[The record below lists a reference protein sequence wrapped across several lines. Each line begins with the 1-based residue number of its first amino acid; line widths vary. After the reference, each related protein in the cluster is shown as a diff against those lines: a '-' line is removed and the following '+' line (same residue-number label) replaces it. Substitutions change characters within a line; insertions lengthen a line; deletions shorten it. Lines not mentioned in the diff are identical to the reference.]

1 MAATHFR
8 QHVSW
13 ERITNWSGLLILLS
27 LALVWPAAFAVEP
40 GEELPARELRAP
52 ELPARVQSGS
62 LLLKSASDA
71 PAVEAMRVHTGF
83 RAEVTGN
90 IARVQVSQQFTNP
103 SDDWVEGLYVFPLSA
118 DSAVDEL
125 LMHVGE
131 RVIRGDIQP
140 RDKARA
146 AYETARS
153 EGRRASLVDQE
164 RPNMF
169 TTSVA
174 NIAPHSSITVEIA
187 YLETIARRDGRYT
200 LRLPLA
206 ITPRYNPGFG
216 TGTDPASPM
225 AARLAHAASSVL
237 GVNVT
242 PERVTSPQQ
251 QVSIDIQLAPGFPLQ
266 TVESLHHQIATT
278 SDDRAVSEVPAGDSL
293 ASRSVRIPSGDS
305 LGRHIS
311 LKESDLPAD
320 RDFELVWT
328 PAVMPDVQAA
338 VFAEHAG
345 AETYAMLMLTPPQQQ
360 SRSVERREVEFIIDT
375 SGSMEGPSIEQ
386 ARAALQMGVDRLS
399 SGDRFNIIR
408 FSNTASSLYE
418 EPQPVSEASRA
429 LASHFI
435 ASLRAAGGTEM
446 QPPLELA
453 FATAPTDGL
462 LRQIVFITDGSVG
475 NEAQII
481 SLIRKNIGDARLF
494 TVGIGGSPNA
504 FFLQEAATAGRGS
517 YTYIAER
524 EQVRARMEDLFRK
537 IESPALVDLS
547 VQWPGSAKSE
557 LAAPVPGD
565 LYAGDPLV
573 VLARVTGLPAANQV
587 LTLSGRTHGI
597 AWVQQIPIVS
607 VTQQAGIAKLWARER
622 IGALVR
628 QRNFGGDA
636 AEAQAA
642 ITEIS
647 LQHHV
652 VSEFTSLVAVDDS
665 PARPPGVVDRSEQ
678 APTSAPAGS
687 YWANTTGFA
696 KTATAAPLTLL
707 IGLAC
712 FAVAA
717 LLYFPIYLR
726 PGHAR
731 RFGSM

>member
-1 MAATHFR
+1 MSPTHVR
-8 QHVSW
+8 QYLNW
-13 ERITNWSGLLILLS
+13 EWIANWSSLLILLS
-27 LALVWPAAFAVEP
+27 LACAWPAAFAT
-40 GEELPARELRAP
+40 ELRDV
-52 ELPARVQSGS
+52 RSGT
-62 LLLKSASDA
+62 LLLKSSVDA

-83 RAEVTGN
+83 RADVTGN
-90 IARVQVSQQFTNP
+90 IARVHVSQQFTNP
-103 SDDWVEGLYVFPLSA
+103 SGDWVEGLYVFPLSA

-140 RDKARA
+140 REKARA
-146 AYETARS
+146 TYEQARS
-153 EGRRASLVDQE
+153 EGRQASLVDQE

-187 YLETIARRDGRYT
+187 YLETIAYRDGRYT

-216 TGTDPASPM
+216 ADPASPM
-225 AARLAHAASSVL
+225 AAQLARVANSAL

-251 QVSIDIQLAPGFPLQ
+251 QVSIDVQLAPGFPLQ
-266 TVESLHHQIATT
+266 SVDSLHHEIATT
-278 SDDRAVSEVPAGDSL
+278 P
-293 ASRSVRIPSGDS
+293 DS
-305 LGRHIS
+305 LGKHIRLTGS
-311 LKESDLPAD
+311 ELAAD
-320 RDFELVWT
+320 RDFELVWV
-328 PAVMPDVQAA
+328 PAVSPDVQAA

-345 AETYAMLMLTPPQQQ
+345 AETYAMLMLTPPHEEA
-360 SRSVERREVEFIIDT
+360 RSSERREVEFIIDT
-375 SGSMEGPSIEQ
+375 SGSMGGPSIEQ
-386 ARAALQMGVDRLS
+386 ARAALQMGIDRLS
-399 SGDRFNIIR
+399 TGDRFNIIR
-408 FSNTASSLYE
+408 FSNTASSLYQA
-418 EPQPVSEASRA
+418 PQPVSEASRA
-429 LASHFI
+429 LASRFI
-435 ASLRAAGGTEM
+435 ASLVADGGTEM
-446 QPPLELA
+446 RPPLELA
-453 FATAPTDGL
+453 FAAAPTDGL

-475 NEAQII
+475 NEAEII

-504 FFLQEAATAGRGS
+504 FFLQEAAVAGRGS

-557 LAAPVPGD
+557 LATPMPSD

-573 VLARVTGLPAANQV
+573 VLARMTGLPAANQV

-597 AWVQQIPIVS
+597 AWTHQIPIAV
-607 VTQQAGIAKLWARER
+607 VTEQAGISKLWARER

-636 AEAQAA
+636 AQVQADIVELA
-642 ITEIS
+642 
-647 LQHHV
+647 LQHHL
-652 VSEFTSLVAVDDS
+652 VSEFTSLVAVDDR
-665 PARPPGVVDRSEQ
+665 PARPPEVTDRSEQ

-696 KTATAAPLTLL
+696 KTGTAAPLTLL
-707 IGLAC
+707 IGLASLA
-712 FAVAA
+712 FAV
-717 LLYFPIYLR
+717 LLYFLAYLR
-726 PGHAR
+726 PVPVR

>member
-1 MAATHFR
+1 MSATHVR
-8 QHVSW
+8 QNINF
-13 ERITNWSGLLILLS
+13 ERIANWLSLLILLS
-27 LALVWPAAFAVEP
+27 LAFAWPAAFGTEL
-40 GEELPARELRAP
+40 GEVR
-52 ELPARVQSGS
+52 SGT
-62 LLLKSASDA
+62 LLLKSSADT

-90 IARVQVSQQFTNP
+90 VARVHVSQQFTNS

-140 RDKARA
+140 REKARA
-146 AYETARS
+146 TYEQARS
-153 EGRRASLVDQE
+153 EGRQASLVDQE

-174 NIAPHSSITVEIA
+174 NIAPHSSINVEIA
-187 YLETIARRDGRYT
+187 YLETIAYRDGRYT

-216 TGTDPASPM
+216 ADPASPV
-225 AARLAHAASSVL
+225 AAQLARAANSVL
-237 GVNVT
+237 GVDAT

-251 QVSIDIQLAPGFPLQ
+251 QVSIDVELAPGFPLQ
-266 TVESLHHQIATT
+266 SVDSLHHQIAAT
-278 SDDRAVSEVPAGDSL
+278 P
-293 ASRSVRIPSGDS
+293 DS
-305 LGRHIS
+305 LGKHIKLTGS
-311 LKESDLPAD
+311 ELPAD

-328 PAVMPDVQAA
+328 PSVTPDVQAA
-338 VFAEHAG
+338 VFAERAG
-345 AETYAMLMLTPPQQQ
+345 SETYAMLMLTPPQEEA
-360 SRSVERREVEFIIDT
+360 RSTERREVEFIIDT
-375 SGSMEGPSIEQ
+375 SGSMAGPSIEQ
-386 ARAALQMGVDRLS
+386 ARAALQMGIDRLS
-399 SGDRFNIIR
+399 PGDRFNIIR
-408 FSNTASSLYE
+408 FSNTASSLYQA
-418 EPQPVSEASRA
+418 PQPVSEASRA
-429 LASHFI
+429 LASQFI
-435 ASLRAAGGTEM
+435 ASLEANGGTEM
-446 QPPLELA
+446 GPPLELA
-453 FATAPTDGL
+453 FAVAPSAGL

-481 SLIRKNIGDARLF
+481 NLIRKNIGDARLF

-504 FFLQEAATAGRGS
+504 FFLQEAAVAGRGS
-517 YTYIAER
+517 YTYIAQR

-547 VQWPGSAKSE
+547 VQWPGSTTSE
-557 LAAPVPGD
+557 LATPMPSD

-597 AWVQQIPIVS
+597 AWVRQIPIAT
-607 VTQQAGIAKLWARER
+607 VTEQAGISKLWARER

-636 AEAQAA
+636 AQAQAA
-642 ITEIS
+642 IVEIA
-647 LQHHV
+647 LQHHL

-665 PARPPGVVDRSEQ
+665 PARPPEATDRSEQ

-696 KTATAAPLTLL
+696 KTGTTAPLTLL
-707 IGLAC
+707 IGLASLAG
-712 FAVAA
+712 AV
-717 LLYFPIYLR
+717 LLYFLAYLR
-726 PGHAR
+726 PVAAR

>member
-1 MAATHFR
+1 MSATHIR
-8 QHVSW
+8 QHLSW
-13 ERITNWSGLLILLS
+13 ERIANWSGLLILLS
-27 LALVWPAAFAVEP
+27 LAFVWPAAFAVEP
-40 GEELPARELRAP
+40 GEELPAGELRAP
-52 ELPARVQSGS
+52 VQSGS
-62 LLLKSASDA
+62 LLLKSAADA
-71 PAVEAMRVHTGF
+71 PAIEAMRVHTGF

-90 IARVQVSQQFTNP
+90 IARVQVSQQFTNS

-146 AYETARS
+146 TYEKARS
-153 EGRRASLVDQE
+153 EGRRASLVDQQ

-206 ITPRYNPGFG
+206 ITPRYNPGFA
-216 TGTDPASPM
+216 TDAASPM
-225 AARLAHAASSVL
+225 AARLARAANSDL
-237 GVNVT
+237 DVNAT

-251 QVSIDIQLAPGFPLQ
+251 KVSIDIQLTPGFALQ

-278 SDDRAVSEVPAGDSL
+278 N
-293 ASRSVRIPSGDS
+293 DS

-311 LKESDLPAD
+311 LTESEVPAD

-328 PAVMPDVQAA
+328 PAVTPDVQAA
-338 VFAEHAG
+338 VFAERTG

-360 SRSVERREVEFIIDT
+360 TRSAEHREVEFIIDT
-375 SGSMEGPSIEQ
+375 SGSMQGPSIEQ

-399 SGDRFNIIR
+399 SGDRFNVIR
-408 FSNTASSLYE
+408 FSNTASSLYQ
-418 EPQPVSEASRA
+418 EPQPLSEASRA
-429 LASHFI
+429 LASQFI
-435 ASLRAAGGTEM
+435 ASLRADGGTEM
-446 QPPLELA
+446 RPPLELA
-453 FATAPTDGL
+453 FAVAPSDGL

-475 NEAQII
+475 NEAEII

-504 FFLQEAATAGRGS
+504 FFLQEAAVAGRGS

-547 VQWPGSAKSE
+547 VQWPGSEKSE
-557 LAAPVPGD
+557 LAAPMPGD

-573 VLARVTGLPAANQV
+573 VLAHATGLPAANQV

-597 AWVQQIPIVS
+597 AWTRQIPIAS
-607 VTQQAGIAKLWARER
+607 VTKQAGIAKLWARER

-642 ITEIS
+642 IVEIS
-647 LQHHV
+647 LQHHL

-665 PARPPGVVDRSEQ
+665 PARPPGVADRSEQ

-696 KTATAAPLTLL
+696 KTGTAAPLTLL
-707 IGLAC
+707 IGFAC
-712 FAVAA
+712 LAVAA
-717 LLYFPIYLR
+717 LLYLPIYLR
-726 PGHAR
+726 PARVR

>member
-1 MAATHFR
+1 MSALHIR

-13 ERITNWSGLLILLS
+13 ERIANWSGLLILLS
-27 LALVWPAAFAVEP
+27 LAFVWPGAFAVEA
-40 GEELPARELRAP
+40 GE
-52 ELPARVQSGS
+52 VQSGS
-62 LLLKSASDA
+62 LLLKSSADA
-71 PAVEAMRVHTGF
+71 PPLEAMRVHTGF
-83 RAEVTGN
+83 RVEVTGN

-131 RVIRGDIQP
+131 RVIRGDIQL
-140 RDKARA
+140 REKARA
-146 AYETARS
+146 TYEKARS

-216 TGTDPASPM
+216 ADPGSPM
-225 AARLAHAASSVL
+225 AARLARAANSAL
-237 GVNVT
+237 GVNAT

-251 QVSIDIQLAPGFPLQ
+251 QVSIDIQLAPGFSLQ

-278 SDDRAVSEVPAGDSL
+278 Y
-293 ASRSVRIPSGDS
+293 DS
-305 LGRHIS
+305 LGRHIN
-311 LKESDLPAD
+311 LTETELPAD

-328 PAVMPDVQAA
+328 PAVTPDVQAA
-338 VFAEHAG
+338 VFAERAG
-345 AETYAMLMLTPPQQQ
+345 EETYAMLMLAPPQQET
-360 SRSVERREVEFIIDT
+360 RSAQRREVEFIIDT
-375 SGSMEGPSIEQ
+375 SGSMQGPSIEQ
-386 ARAALQMGVDRLS
+386 ARAALQMGVGRLS

-408 FSNTASSLYE
+408 FSNTASSLYQ

-429 LASHFI
+429 LASTFI
-435 ASLRAAGGTEM
+435 ASLRADGGTEM
-446 QPPLELA
+446 RPPLELA
-453 FATAPTDGL
+453 FSAAPSEGL

-475 NEAQII
+475 NEAEII

-504 FFLQEAATAGRGS
+504 FFLQEAAVAGRGS

-537 IESPALVDLS
+537 IESPALVDLN

-557 LAAPVPGD
+557 LAAPMPSD

-573 VLARVTGLPAANQV
+573 VLARVTGLPTANQV
-587 LTLSGRTHGI
+587 VTVSGRTHGI
-597 AWVQQIPIVS
+597 AWVQQIPLAS
-607 VTQQAGIAKLWARER
+607 VTKQAGIAKLWARER

-642 ITEIS
+642 IVEIS
-647 LQHHV
+647 LQHHL

-665 PARPPGVVDRSEQ
+665 PARPPEVADRSEQ

-687 YWANTTGFA
+687 YWAKTTGFA

-707 IGLAC
+707 MGLASL
-712 FAVAA
+712 AIAA
-717 LLYFPIYLR
+717 LLYFSVHLR
-726 PGHAR
+726 PAR
-731 RFGSM
+731 VRPFGSR

>member
-1 MAATHFR
+1 MSATHFR

-13 ERITNWSGLLILLS
+13 ERITSWSGLLILLS

-40 GEELPARELRAP
+40 GEELPAPELRAA

-140 RDKARA
+140 REKARA
-146 AYETARS
+146 TYEKARS

-225 AARLAHAASSVL
+225 AARLAHAANSVL
-237 GVNVT
+237 GVNAT

-278 SDDRAVSEVPAGDSL
+278 SD
-293 ASRSVRIPSGDS
+293 S

-311 LKESDLPAD
+311 LTESDLPAD

-360 SRSVERREVEFIIDT
+360 TRAVERREVEFIIDT

-557 LAAPVPGD
+557 LAAPMPGD

-587 LTLSGRTHGI
+587 LTLSGRTHGM

-712 FAVAA
+712 LGVAA

-726 PGHAR
+726 PRRAR